1 MIATARAGSY
11 SFFDYYFTLGISLM
25 VFFCGVFFP
34 LASLPSWAQAVAW
47 FLPLTHAVRLS
58 RGLVAGAPSAAL
70 AGDVAWLV
78 IVAVAGFV
86 VAERLVRRRL
96 IL

>member
-1 MIATARAGSY
+1 
-11 SFFDYYFTLGISLM
+11 
-25 VFFCGVFFP
+25 
-34 LASLPSWAQAVAW
+34 VAW